1 MCQLNTQHTISS
13 VVVFCFDYLIVCLL
27 AFFDEKIVA
36 IVLIFY
42 WSLGSTDNRYSHS
55 SKSQSSSSLA
65 SSMKDSVIN

>member
-27 AFFDEKIVA
+27 ACFDEKIVA

-42 WSLGSTDNRYSHS
+42 WSLGFNVSCIQKTKQNNYKYEMR
-55 SKSQSSSSLA
+55 
-65 SSMKDSVIN
+65 